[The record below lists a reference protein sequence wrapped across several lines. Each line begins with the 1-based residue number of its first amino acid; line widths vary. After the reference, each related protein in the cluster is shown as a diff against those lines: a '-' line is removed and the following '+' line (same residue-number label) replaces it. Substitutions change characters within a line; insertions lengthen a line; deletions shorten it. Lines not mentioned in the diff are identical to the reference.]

1 MDLIASFGV
10 TLLCLPQP
18 GISLLIWPYLLQ
30 AVCPVNDH
38 KHTVHEL
45 CFSFMCCKL
54 YGFNVFSFIHI
65 AHMVCG
71 LIVTRC
77 FFLIFSLL
85 KEIEGKF
92 DCNNGTI
99 APLFTVN
106 FVSLRPRL
114 YPDALLEVIRERS

>member
-1 MDLIASFGV
+1 
-10 TLLCLPQP
+10 
-18 GISLLIWPYLLQ
+18 
-30 AVCPVNDH
+30 
-38 KHTVHEL
+38 
-45 CFSFMCCKL
+45 
-54 YGFNVFSFIHI
+54 
-65 AHMVCG
+65 MVCG
-71 LIVTRC
+71 LIVTGC